1 MLAVSLQKYC
11 LYDPYRFGTGG
22 PPPNVTYILIKN
34 PYNQHLQN
42 VSYI

>member
-1 MLAVSLQKYC
+1 MLAVSLQEYG

-22 PPPNVTYILIKN
+22 PPPNVTYILSKTHTISTFK
-34 PYNQHLQN
+34 N